1 MAKRKNGEGTW
12 GTKKINGKEYKFYRD
27 PNGKY
32 FYGKTEKEIK
42 QKRKEYEIKQE
53 QTILDTSSLL
63 SDYVSSYLN
72 TKKLEIEST
81 TFDSYEDAIANM
93 LKAYTIGNC
102 TLSVINEDNMRLYVN
117 ELAQKYS
124 KASIDKL
131 FKILKPALR
140 YAVEHNHIA
149 KNPLD
154 YIKVP
159 SENHVAVKKK
169 EVPYIIEEDLNK
181 LYEESKRTNT
191 QRTKYNGI
199 IGTPVYGS
207 NAQVVILIG
216 HTGLRISEAIG
227 LKWEDVDVKNKR
239 IYVKNA
245 LVRVRDREGTT
256 GKKYT
261 TKLKNPKS
269 KAGEREIP
277 LSDIALEMIEFFDK
291 QFPEHKP
298 NDFVIL
304 NSKGKSPIPRNVTKT
319 LDSMLIR
326 SGCSIDHCGLHGL
339 RHGFGAILL
348 SNGVDIKIVSKLL
361 GHEKISTTYD
371 IYIDFT
377 REQVEN
383 SVISVL
389 NKK

>member
-53 QTILDTSSLL
+53 QTVLDTSSLL

-102 TLSVINEDNMRLYVN
+102 TLSIINEDNMRLYVN

-149 KNPLD
+149 KNTLD

-199 IGTPVYGS
+199 IGTPVYVS
-207 NAQVVILIG
+207 NSQVVILIG

-227 LKWEDVDVKNKR
+227 LKWEDVDLKNKI
-239 IYVKNA
+239 IYSSSFYNSALTNSQFYLTKFKN
-245 LVRVRDREGTT
+245 TIIIY
-256 GKKYT
+256 K
-261 TKLKNPKS
+261 
-269 KAGEREIP
+269 
-277 LSDIALEMIEFFDK
+277 DK
-291 QFPEHKP
+291 
-298 NDFVIL
+298 D
-304 NSKGKSPIPRNVTKT
+304 
-319 LDSMLIR
+319 
-326 SGCSIDHCGLHGL
+326 
-339 RHGFGAILL
+339 
-348 SNGVDIKIVSKLL
+348 
-361 GHEKISTTYD
+361 
-371 IYIDFT
+371 
-377 REQVEN
+377 
-383 SVISVL
+383 
-389 NKK
+389 